1 MAGTS
6 TIATPAAEDQL
17 SALLDA
23 AVDAMV
29 LIDERGIVT
38 RFNRAA
44 ERVFGYAASEVV
56 GRNVSMLMPQPYRR
70 EHDGYLERY
79 QRTGEARII
88 GIGREVVAQ
97 RKDGST
103 FPIDLAVG
111 EFITAAGRGYVGIL
125 RDIYERKRQEEQL
138 RQNGEELRLIFEY
151 APTAILIT
159 DLHGQILNANRAC
172 CELFG
177 YSAEQLSGIRHS
189 DLLRPDDRPAALAGF
204 ERLRRSGGSEQ
215 RELRYLKADGSM
227 FYALHYAATATA
239 AGGRPLMLIVEIVDR
254 SALYEATRE
263 AEELRTRL
271 AHVSRIGT
279 LGEMVSGIAHEVN
292 QPLTAIANYA
302 SACRRMMLAGQTS
315 PGEMLSILEKIA
327 AQAERA
333 GEVIRGL
340 RALAKRGDSRRQPLD
355 CNQLVREVLRI
366 VEFEL
371 RGAEV
376 ALDLR
381 LASRLTPVLADGV
394 QIQQVVLNLIRNA
407 MEAMGEAG
415 SGKIVVVETEQTE
428 PEWVTIR
435 VSDRGPGL
443 SAEVARRLFEP
454 FFTTKKHGMGLGL
467 SICQSIAT
475 AHGGELSYRRNEWR
489 GATFAL
495 RLPAIA
501 GEGEA

>member
-1 MAGTS
+1 MAGTPNTAS
-6 TIATPAAEDQL
+6 PAAAEDQL
-17 SALLDA
+17 SALLNA

-29 LIDERGIVT
+29 LIDDRGIVT

-44 ERVFGYAASEVV
+44 ERVFGYAAGEVV
-56 GRNVSMLMPQPYRR
+56 GRNVSQLMPQPYRR

-79 QRTGEARII
+79 QHTGEARII

-111 EFITAAGRGYVGIL
+111 EFVTAAGRGYVGIL
-125 RDIYERKRQEEQL
+125 RDISERKRQEEQAEDL
-138 RQNGEELRLIFEY
+138 R
-151 APTAILIT
+151 A
-159 DLHGQILNANRAC
+159 
-172 CELFG
+172 
-177 YSAEQLSGIRHS
+177 
-189 DLLRPDDRPAALAGF
+189 
-204 ERLRRSGGSEQ
+204 
-215 RELRYLKADGSM
+215 
-227 FYALHYAATATA
+227 
-239 AGGRPLMLIVEIVDR
+239 
-254 SALYEATRE
+254 
-263 AEELRTRL
+263 RL

-302 SACRRMMLAGQTS
+302 SACRRMMLAGQTN

-327 AQAERA
+327 VQAERA
-333 GEVIRGL
+333 GQVIRGL
-340 RALAKRGDSRRQPLD
+340 RALAKRGDNRRQLLD

-366 VEFEL
+366 VEFEV
-371 RGAEV
+371 RGADV
-376 ALDLR
+376 ALDVR
-381 LASRLTPVLADGV
+381 LAPSLTPVLADGV

-415 SGKIVVVETEQTE
+415 SGRAVVVETGQTE

-475 AHGGELSYRRNEWR
+475 AHGGELRYSQNEWG

-495 RLPAIA
+495 QLPAIA
-501 GEGEA
+501 DEEAT

>member
-29 LIDERGIVT
+29 LIDDRGLVT

-44 ERVFGYAASEVV
+44 ERVFGYAAGEVV

-111 EFITAAGRGYVGIL
+111 EFVTAAGRGYVGIL
-125 RDIYERKRQEEQL
+125 RDISERKRQEEQ
-138 RQNGEELRLIFEY
+138 
-151 APTAILIT
+151 
-159 DLHGQILNANRAC
+159 
-172 CELFG
+172 
-177 YSAEQLSGIRHS
+177 AE
-189 DLLRPDDRPAALAGF
+189 D
-204 ERLRRSGGSEQ
+204 
-215 RELRYLKADGSM
+215 
-227 FYALHYAATATA
+227 
-239 AGGRPLMLIVEIVDR
+239 
-254 SALYEATRE
+254 
-263 AEELRTRL
+263 LRTRL

-302 SACRRMMLAGQTS
+302 SACRRMMLAGQTN

-333 GEVIRGL
+333 GQVIRGL
-340 RALAKRGDSRRQPLD
+340 RALAKRGDSRRQLLD

-366 VEFEL
+366 VEFEV
-371 RGAEV
+371 RGADVE
-376 ALDLR
+376 LDVR
-381 LASRLTPVLADGV
+381 LAPCLTPVLADGV

-415 SGKIVVVETEQTE
+415 SGKAVVVETEQTE

-475 AHGGELSYRRNEWR
+475 AHGGELRYSQNEWR

-495 RLPAIA
+495 QLPAIVD
-501 GEGEA
+501 EEAA

>member
-1 MAGTS
+1 MAGTPNTAS
-6 TIATPAAEDQL
+6 PAAAEDQL
-17 SALLDA
+17 SALLNA

-29 LIDERGIVT
+29 LIDDRGIVT

-44 ERVFGYAASEVV
+44 ERVFGYAAGEVV
-56 GRNVSMLMPQPYRR
+56 GRNVSQLMPQPYRR

-79 QRTGEARII
+79 QHTGEARII

-111 EFITAAGRGYVGIL
+111 EFVTAAGRCYVGIL
-125 RDIYERKRQEEQL
+125 RDISERKRQEEQAEDL
-138 RQNGEELRLIFEY
+138 R
-151 APTAILIT
+151 A
-159 DLHGQILNANRAC
+159 
-172 CELFG
+172 
-177 YSAEQLSGIRHS
+177 
-189 DLLRPDDRPAALAGF
+189 
-204 ERLRRSGGSEQ
+204 
-215 RELRYLKADGSM
+215 
-227 FYALHYAATATA
+227 
-239 AGGRPLMLIVEIVDR
+239 
-254 SALYEATRE
+254 
-263 AEELRTRL
+263 RL

-302 SACRRMMLAGQTS
+302 SACRRMMLAGQTN

-327 AQAERA
+327 VQAERA
-333 GEVIRGL
+333 GQVIRGL
-340 RALAKRGDSRRQPLD
+340 RALAKRGDNRRQLLD

-366 VEFEL
+366 VEFEV
-371 RGAEV
+371 RGADV
-376 ALDLR
+376 ALDVR
-381 LASRLTPVLADGV
+381 LAPSLTPVLADGV

-415 SGKIVVVETEQTE
+415 SGRAVVVETGQTE

-475 AHGGELSYRRNEWR
+475 AHGGELRYSQNEWG

-495 RLPAIA
+495 QLPAIA
-501 GEGEA
+501 DEEAT